1 MSAYRTTD
9 ETIIS
14 LAKTLKPWES
24 AEVILSSPAEAK
36 KFYLRYKRS
45 IIRNSLSSTL
55 NISRTGDTI
64 FISLKQNTD
73 PTPVIHQQ
81 KEAL

>member
-1 MSAYRTTD
+1 MSYKTTD

-14 LAKTLKPWES
+14 LAKTLKPWEA
-24 AEVILSSPAEAK
+24 AEIILPTPAEAK

-55 NISRTGDTI
+55 TLSRTGETL
-64 FISLKQNTD
+64 FISLKKESTD
-73 PTPVIHQQ
+73 PIPVIKQ
-81 KEAL
+81 EAS

>member
-55 NISRTGDTI
+55 SISRTGDTL
-64 FISLKQNTD
+64 FISLKPSTNSN
-73 PTPVIHQQ
+73 PIPVI

>member
-24 AEVILSSPAEAK
+24 AEIILPTPAEAK

-55 NISRTGDTI
+55 SLSRTGETL
-64 FISLKQNTD
+64 FIWLKKESTD
-73 PTPVIHQQ
+73 PVPVIKQ
-81 KEAL
+81 EAL

>member
-1 MSAYRTTD
+1 MSYKTTD

-55 NISRTGDTI
+55 SISRIGETI
-64 FISLKQNTD
+64 FISLKKESTN
-73 PTPVIHQQ
+73 PVPVIKQ
-81 KEAL
+81 EAS

>member
-1 MSAYRTTD
+1 MSYKTTD

-24 AEVILSSPAEAK
+24 AEVNLSSPAEAK

-45 IIRNSLSSTL
+45 ITRNSLSSTL
-55 NISRTGDTI
+55 NISRTGETL
-64 FISLKQNTD
+64 FISLKP
-73 PTPVIHQQ
+73 PTNSNPIPVI

>member
-1 MSAYRTTD
+1 MSYKTTD

-24 AEVILSSPAEAK
+24 AEIILPTPAEAK

-55 NISRTGDTI
+55 TLSRIGETL
-64 FISLKQNTD
+64 FISLKKESTN
-73 PTPVIHQQ
+73 PVPVIKQ
-81 KEAL
+81 EAS

>member
-9 ETIIS
+9 ADVIT

-24 AEVILSSPAEAK
+24 AEIIFPTPAEAK

-55 NISRTGDTI
+55 TLSRTGETL
-64 FISLKQNTD
+64 FISLKKESTD
-73 PTPVIHQQ
+73 PIPVIR
-81 KEAL
+81 KEAS

>member
-9 ETIIS
+9 ADVIS

-24 AEVILSSPAEAK
+24 AEVILHTPAEAK

-55 NISRTGDTI
+55 TLSRTGETL
-64 FISLKQNTD
+64 FISLKKESTN
-73 PTPVIHQQ
+73 PVPVIKQ
-81 KEAL
+81 EAL

>member
-9 ETIIS
+9 ETIVS

-24 AEVILSSPAEAK
+24 AEVILPTPAEAK

-55 NISRTGDTI
+55 SISRTGDTI
-64 FISLKQNTD
+64 FISLKKESTN
-73 PTPVIHQQ
+73 PVPVIRQ
-81 KEAL
+81 EAS

>member
-24 AEVILSSPAEAK
+24 AEIILPTHAEAK

-55 NISRTGDTI
+55 SLSRTGDTL
-64 FISLKQNTD
+64 FISLKKESTN
-73 PTPVIHQQ
+73 PVPVIKQ
-81 KEAL
+81 EAS

>member
-1 MSAYRTTD
+1 MSYKTTD

-14 LAKTLKPWES
+14 LAKTLKPLES
-24 AEVILSSPAEAK
+24 AEVNLPSTAEAK

-55 NISRTGDTI
+55 NVSRTGDTI

-73 PTPVIHQQ
+73 PTPVI
-81 KEAL
+81 KDAL

>member
-1 MSAYRTTD
+1 MSYKTTD

-45 IIRNSLSSTL
+45 ITRNSLSSTL
-55 NISRTGDTI
+55 NISRTGETL
-64 FISLKQNTD
+64 FISLKPENTD
-73 PTPVIHQQ
+73 PTPII

>member
-24 AEVILSSPAEAK
+24 AEVILPSPAEAK

-55 NISRTGDTI
+55 NISRTGETL
-64 FISLKQNTD
+64 FISLKPSTNLD
-73 PTPVIHQQ
+73 PIPVI

>member
-9 ETIIS
+9 ADVIS

-24 AEVILSSPAEAK
+24 AEVILPTPAEAK

-55 NISRTGDTI
+55 TLSRTGETI
-64 FISLKQNTD
+64 FISLKKESTN
-73 PTPVIHQQ
+73 PVPVIKQ
-81 KEAL
+81 EAS

>member
-1 MSAYRTTD
+1 MSYKTTD

-24 AEVILSSPAEAK
+24 AEIILPTPAEAK

-55 NISRTGDTI
+55 TLSRTGDTL
-64 FISLKQNTD
+64 FIYLKKESTA
-73 PTPVIHQQ
+73 PVPVIR
-81 KEAL
+81 KEAS

>member
-1 MSAYRTTD
+1 MSYKTTD

-24 AEVILSSPAEAK
+24 AEVILPTPAEAK

-55 NISRTGDTI
+55 TLSRTGETL
-64 FISLKQNTD
+64 FISLKKESTD
-73 PTPVIHQQ
+73 PIPVIR
-81 KEAL
+81 KEAS